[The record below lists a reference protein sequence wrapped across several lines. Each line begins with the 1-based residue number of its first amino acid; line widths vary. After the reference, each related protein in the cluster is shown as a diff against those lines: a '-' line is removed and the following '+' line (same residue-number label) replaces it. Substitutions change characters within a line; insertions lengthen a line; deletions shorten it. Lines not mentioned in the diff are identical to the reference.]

1 MDNKFPGKD
10 ITDSDLKD
18 KFPLSSSLNKKKIIK
33 IHNDISFGGDVVP
46 IISGPNGIENKD
58 LIFKCCEL
66 LEKNNLKLLRGQIY
80 KPLTFPYRSKKY
92 YEVGDEGLRILEEV
106 KKNFDVLI
114 VSEVMEVE
122 KLDLMKDF
130 VDVFQIGARN
140 MQNFPL
146 ISKTAKYKKPIILKR
161 HFGCSI
167 RDLLGSS
174 EYALVEKNENIIL
187 CERGVSAPH
196 THKSTSRFMLDI
208 QAIPAIKDY
217 SCLPIISDPSH
228 ACFWHEWVE
237 PLTLASLAAGAEGL
251 MIEFHPDP
259 RNAAVDPLQ
268 AINFEE
274 FTNLVK
280 KLRSIGSLLNKKIL

>member
-10 ITDSDLKD
+10 ITDSDLKE
-18 KFPLSSSLNKKKIIK
+18 KFPLSSSINEKKIIK
-33 IHNDISFGGDVVP
+33 INNDISFGGDVVP

-58 LIFKCCEL
+58 LIFKCCEV

-92 YEVGDEGLRILEEV
+92 YEVGDEGLKILEEV
-106 KKNFDVLI
+106 RKNFDVII
-114 VSEVMEVE
+114 VSEVMESE
-122 KLDLMKDF
+122 KLELMKDV
-130 VDVFQIGARN
+130 VDIFQIGARN

-146 ISKTAKYKKPIILKR
+146 ISKTAKLNKPIILKR

-174 EYALVEKNENIIL
+174 EYALIEKNEKVIL
-187 CERGVSAPH
+187 CERGISAPH

-208 QAIPAIKDY
+208 QAIPAIKEY

-268 AINFEE
+268 ALNFDE
-274 FTNLVK
+274 FTNLIK
-280 KLRSIGSLLNKKIL
+280 KLRLIGSSLNKKIF

>member
-18 KFPLSSSLNKKKIIK
+18 KFPLSSSINKKKIIK
-33 IHNDISFGGDVVP
+33 IDNDISFGGDVVP

-58 LIFKCCEL
+58 LIFKCCEV

-92 YEVGDEGLRILEEV
+92 YEVGDKGLKILEEV
-106 KKNFDVLI
+106 RKNFDVII
-114 VSEVMEVE
+114 VSEVMESE
-122 KLDLMKDF
+122 KLELMKDV

-146 ISKTAKYKKPIILKR
+146 ISKTAKLNKPIILKR

-174 EYALVEKNENIIL
+174 EYALIEKNEKVIL
-187 CERGVSAPH
+187 CERGISAPH

-208 QAIPAIKDY
+208 QAIPAIKEY

-228 ACFWHEWVE
+228 ACFWHEWFD

-268 AINFEE
+268 ALNFDE

-280 KLRSIGSLLNKKIL
+280 KLRLIGSSLNKKIL

>member
-10 ITDSDLKD
+10 ISDSDLKD
-18 KFPLSSSLNKKKIIK
+18 KFPLSSSLNKKKIVK
-33 IHNDISFGGDVVP
+33 INGDISFGGDVVP

-58 LIFKCCEL
+58 LIFKCCEV

-92 YEVGDEGLRILEEV
+92 YEVGDKGLRILEDI
-106 KKNFDVLI
+106 KKNFDILI
-114 VSEVMEVE
+114 VSEVMEVD
-122 KLDLMKDF
+122 KLELMKDC

-146 ISKTAKYKKPIILKR
+146 ISKTAKYNKPIILKR

-174 EYALVEKNENIIL
+174 EYALVEKNQNIIL

-208 QAIPAIKDY
+208 QAIPALKDY

-274 FTNLVK
+274 FNNLVK
-280 KLRSIGSLLNKKIL
+280 KLRAIGSLLNKTIL

>member
-10 ITDSDLKD
+10 ISESDLKD
-18 KFPLSSSLNKKKIIK
+18 KFPLSSSNNNKKIIK
-33 IHNDISFGGDVVP
+33 IDNDISFGGDVVP
-46 IISGPNGIENKD
+46 IISGPNGIENKE
-58 LIFKCCEL
+58 LIFRCCEV

-92 YEVGDEGLRILEEV
+92 FEIGDEGLKILEQI

-114 VSEVMEVE
+114 VSEVMESE
-122 KLDLMKDF
+122 KLDLMNDF

-174 EYALVEKNENIIL
+174 EYALLEKNQNIIL
-187 CERGVSAPH
+187 CERGISAPH

-208 QAIPAIKDY
+208 QAIPALKEY

-268 AINFEE
+268 AINFQE
-274 FTNLVK
+274 FTNLIK
-280 KLRSIGSLLNKKIL
+280 KLRDIGSLLNKKIL

>member
-10 ITDSDLKD
+10 ISQEHLKE

-33 IHNDISFGGDVVP
+33 INKDISFGGNNVP
-46 IISGPNGIENKD
+46 IISGPNGIENRD
-58 LIFKCCEL
+58 LIFKCCEV
-66 LEKNNLKLLRGQIY
+66 LEKNKLKLLRGQIY

-92 YEVGDEGLRILEEV
+92 FEIGDKGLKILEEI
-106 KKNFDVLI
+106 KKNFDILI
-114 VSEVMEVE
+114 VSEVMEEE
-122 KLDLMKDF
+122 KLELMNDF

-161 HFGCSI
+161 HFGCSV
-167 RDLLGSS
+167 RDLLGAS
-174 EYALVEKNENIIL
+174 EYALLEKNEKVIL

-196 THKSTSRFMLDI
+196 THKDTSRFMLDI

-228 ACFWHEWVE
+228 ACFWHKWVE
-237 PLTLASLAAGAEGL
+237 PLALGSLAAGAEGL
-251 MIEFHPDP
+251 MIEIHPDP

-268 AINFEE
+268 AINFDE

-280 KLRSIGSLLNKKIL
+280 KLREISKVLKKEII

>member
-10 ITDSDLKD
+10 ISSKDLKD
-18 KFPLSSSLNKKKIIK
+18 KFPLASSLNKKKIVK
-33 IHNDISFGGDVVP
+33 IQNKISFGGDQIP
-46 IISGPNGIENKD
+46 IISGPNGVENKD
-58 LIFKCCEL
+58 LIFKCCEV

-80 KPLTFPYRSKKY
+80 KPLTFPYRSEKY
-92 YEVGDEGLRILEEV
+92 FEIGDEGLKVLEEV

-114 VSEVMEVE
+114 VSEVMEE
-122 KLDLMKDF
+122 KKLNLMNEF

-146 ISKTAKYKKPIILKR
+146 ITEVAKYKKPIILKR

-167 RDLLGSS
+167 RDLLGAA
-174 EYALVEKNENIIL
+174 EYALLQKNEKVIL
-187 CERGVSAPH
+187 CERGISTSH

-208 QAIPAIKDY
+208 QAIPAVKDY

-237 PLTLASLAAGAEGL
+237 SLTLASLAAGAQGL

-268 AINFEE
+268 AINFDE
-274 FTNLVK
+274 FNILIK
-280 KLRSIGSLLNKKIL
+280 KLREISKVLNKEIV

>member
-10 ITDSDLKD
+10 ISSSDLKD
-18 KFPLSSSLNKKKIIK
+18 KFPLSSSNNKKKIIEVGK
-33 IHNDISFGGDVVP
+33 NISFGGSKIP

-58 LIFKCCEL
+58 LIFKCCEI
-66 LEKNNLKLLRGQIY
+66 LEKNKLKLLRGQIY

-92 YEVGDEGLRILEEV
+92 YEVGDKGLRILEEI
-106 KKNFDVLI
+106 KKNFDLLI
-114 VSEVMEVE
+114 VSEVMEEE
-122 KLDLMKDF
+122 KLKLMEPF
-130 VDVFQIGARN
+130 VDIFQIGARN

-146 ISKTAKYKKPIILKR
+146 ISKTARLKKPIILKR

-174 EYALVEKNENIIL
+174 EYALVEKNEKVIL
-187 CERGVSAPH
+187 CERGISAPH
-196 THKSTSRFMLDI
+196 THKSTSRFMLDV
-208 QAIPAIKDY
+208 QAIPAIKEN

-228 ACFWHEWVE
+228 ACFWHKWVE
-237 PLTLASLAAGAEGL
+237 PLTLGSLAAGAEGL

-274 FTNLVK
+274 FTKLIK
-280 KLRSIGSLLNKKIL
+280 KLREISKILNKEIV

>member
-18 KFPLSSSLNKKKIIK
+18 KFPLSSSNNKKKIIK
-33 IHNDISFGGDVVP
+33 IDNDISFGGDVVP

-58 LIFKCCEL
+58 LIFRCCEV

-92 YEVGDEGLRILEEV
+92 YEVGDEGLRILEEI

-114 VSEVMEVE
+114 VSEVMETE

-174 EYALVEKNENIIL
+174 EYALVEKNENVIL
-187 CERGVSAPH
+187 CERGVSTPH
-196 THKSTSRFMLDI
+196 THRSSSRFMLDI
-208 QAIPAIKDY
+208 QAIPAIKEY

-228 ACFWHEWVE
+228 ACFWHKWVE
-237 PLTLASLAAGAEGL
+237 SLALASLAAGAEGL

-268 AINFEE
+268 AINFKE
-274 FTNLVK
+274 FTSLIK
-280 KLRSIGSLLNKKIL
+280 KLRSIGSFFNKKIL

>member
-10 ITDSDLKD
+10 ISDSDLKD
-18 KFPLSSSLNKKKIIK
+18 KFPLSSSLNKKKIVK
-33 IHNDISFGGDVVP
+33 INNDISFGGNVVP
-46 IISGPNGIENKD
+46 IISGPNGIENKE
-58 LIFKCCEL
+58 LIFRCCEI

-80 KPLTFPYRSKKY
+80 KPLTFPYRSEKY
-92 YEVGDEGLRILEEV
+92 YELGDEGLKILEQI

-114 VSEVMEVE
+114 VSEVMEPE
-122 KLDLMKDF
+122 KLTLMNEF

-174 EYALVEKNENIIL
+174 EYALLEKNENIIL
-187 CERGVSAPH
+187 CERGISAPH

-208 QAIPAIKDY
+208 QAIPALKEY
-217 SCLPIISDPSH
+217 SCLPIIVDPSH

-237 PLTLASLAAGAEGL
+237 SLTLASLAAGAEGL

-268 AINFEE
+268 AINFQE

-280 KLRSIGSLLNKKIL
+280 KLRSIASYLNKKIL

>member
-10 ITDSDLKD
+10 ISQEDLKD

-33 IHNDISFGGDVVP
+33 ISKDISFGGNNVP
-46 IISGPNGIENKD
+46 IISGPNGIENRD
-58 LIFKCCEL
+58 LIFKCCEV
-66 LEKNNLKLLRGQIY
+66 LEKNKLKLLRGQIY

-92 YEVGDEGLRILEEV
+92 FEVGDKGLKILEEI

-114 VSEVMEVE
+114 VSEFMEEE
-122 KLDLMKDF
+122 KLELMNDF

-146 ISKTAKYKKPIILKR
+146 ISKTARYKKPIILKR

-167 RDLLGSS
+167 RDLLGAS
-174 EYALVEKNENIIL
+174 EYALLEKNEKVIL
-187 CERGVSAPH
+187 CERGVSTPH

-208 QAIPAIKDY
+208 QAIPALKDY

-237 PLTLASLAAGAEGL
+237 PLALGSLAAGAEGL

-268 AINFEE
+268 AINFDE
-274 FTNLVK
+274 FTKLIK
-280 KLRSIGSLLNKKIL
+280 KLREISKVLKKEII

>member
-10 ITDSDLKD
+10 ISDSDLKD
-18 KFPLSSSLNKKKIIK
+18 KFPLSSSINKKKIIK
-33 IHNDISFGGDVVP
+33 IDNDISFGGDVVP

-58 LIFKCCEL
+58 LIFKCCEV

-80 KPLTFPYRSKKY
+80 KPLTFPYRSRKY
-92 YEVGDEGLRILEEV
+92 YEVGDEGLKILEEV
-106 KKNFDVLI
+106 RKNFDVII
-114 VSEVMEVE
+114 VSEVMESE
-122 KLDLMKDF
+122 KLELMKDV
-130 VDVFQIGARN
+130 VDIFQIGARN

-146 ISKTAKYKKPIILKR
+146 ISKTAKLNKPIILKR

-174 EYALVEKNENIIL
+174 EYALIEKNEKVIL
-187 CERGVSAPH
+187 CERGISAPH

-208 QAIPAIKDY
+208 QAIPAIKEY

-268 AINFEE
+268 ALNFDE
-274 FTNLVK
+274 FTNLIK
-280 KLRSIGSLLNKKIL
+280 KLRLTGSSLNKKIF